1 MVTEA
6 KIISA
11 DDHMDLNELPKDL
24 WEKRLPASFRDVAPR
39 VAVDPERGPIWTG
52 DGQRW
57 GPHGPG
63 RPGSMP
69 SLFEKAGF
77 DGDWTVRPSNPQLR
91 MEDMD
96 RDGVY
101 AQIIY
106 PGLKGIPA
114 SSPELKYECI
124 KAYNDWTA
132 EFDGASGGRLHS
144 LAVLPSHEP
153 EAAVL
158 ELERTGNLGHKGAI
172 FDHNDEKHPIFDPVW
187 EPLWAAAEERG
198 MPISVHLAQAGT
210 HMLRSRP
217 SSWMMGAYVSVSAI
231 QLDEVLS
238 SLCFCGAL
246 ERHPGLKVMLGES
259 GLWWIP
265 HLVRVMDRVFNNYR
279 GTFKDFRPEVPPSEL
294 FRRQVYSTYLGD
306 PESIRLMA
314 EFAPGNIMWSSDY
327 PHPGSSWP
335 RSQEEIAEAHAGLEP
350 RVVDKVTR
358 ENVSKLYGIQPGQS
372 SAHRR

>member
-1 MVTEA
+1 
-6 KIISA
+6 
-11 DDHMDLNELPKDL
+11 
-24 WEKRLPASFRDVAPR
+24 
-39 VAVDPERGPIWTG
+39 
-52 DGQRW
+52 
-57 GPHGPG
+57 
-63 RPGSMP
+63 
-69 SLFEKAGF
+69 
-77 DGDWTVRPSNPQLR
+77 
-91 MEDMD
+91 
-96 RDGVY
+96 
-101 AQIIY
+101 
-106 PGLKGIPA
+106 
-114 SSPELKYECI
+114 
-124 KAYNDWTA
+124 
-132 EFDGASGGRLHS
+132 
-144 LAVLPSHEP
+144 
-153 EAAVL
+153 
-158 ELERTGNLGHKGAI
+158 
-172 FDHNDEKHPIFDPVW
+172 
-187 EPLWAAAEERG
+187 

-246 ERHPGLKVMLGES
+246 ERHPGLTVMLGES

-265 HLVRVMDRVFNNYR
+265 HLVRVMDRVFKNYR

-294 FRRQVYSTYLGD
+294 FRRQVYGTYLGD

-358 ENVSKLYGIQPGQS
+358 ENVSKLYGIQPGQRPS
-372 SAHRR
+372 QVTVPHAYRSKGGSP